1 MIPRLGT
8 ITAGYPNG
16 SSRNP
21 AGEGGCERAEKDTRL
36 RLWIFPSRISGR
48 STEVAWIVSAAVAA
62 TVDHPHAR
70 APALHKKATLFTLP
84 RGPCRGSAA

>member
-48 STEVAWIVSAAVAA
+48 STEVASSQSLWIVLAAVA
-62 TVDHPHAR
+62 R
-70 APALHKKATLFTLP
+70 N
-84 RGPCRGSAA
+84 G